1 VWVLNGKGGDS
12 ACHNFQCFAPGGSQ
26 GGGSVWM
33 MIGLINFL
41 LSFGD
46 KTQVKSQVPI
56 EGTEEKGKCGEDA
69 LLQVPEES
77 GGR

>member
-1 VWVLNGKGGDS
+1 
-12 ACHNFQCFAPGGSQ
+12 
-26 GGGSVWM
+26 M